1 MVHLQ
6 PLNALGS
13 HEQERELEEVL
24 ERLKTQVRTRRLML
38 YPYFRDFDR
47 VRVCRVTA
55 IKLPSLVQ
63 AHHMNMHVHVLYE
76 ELVQVHVRM
85 FHNNYYRRYLYM

>member
-1 MVHLQ
+1 MHVTISLIFSFQ

-13 HEQERELEEVL
+13 QDQERELEEVL

-47 VRVCRVTA
+47 VSGYYNTA
-55 IKLPSLVQ
+55 L
-63 AHHMNMHVHVLYE
+63 
-76 ELVQVHVRM
+76 
-85 FHNNYYRRYLYM
+85 